1 MSQKLEK
8 EIVNIKNFLIEYA
21 IKTHSDGYALGISGG
36 LDSSVLFKI
45 LEDTDLKV
53 IAITMPIHSL
63 EEDMKHA
70 MLLTRDTN
78 KTVMNVDLTEVYDK
92 MLDALPDTKN
102 ALANSNIKPRLRMTT
117 LYQVAQ
123 TNNLLVCGATNKSEY
138 MTGYFTKHGDSGV
151 DIMPLRE
158 FLKEDIFK
166 MGEIL
171 KVPDAI
177 LKKPPSAGLFKGQ
190 TDEDEMGIS
199 YEMLDGVLSGKKSD
213 KIAEEKVKSMIERTA
228 HKRNVPVFYKREE
241 E

>member
-1 MSQKLEK
+1 MSIRLEK
-8 EIVNIKNFLIEYA
+8 EIKEIKHFLIEYA
-21 IKTHSDGYALGISGG
+21 KKTHTDGYVLGISGG
-36 LDSSVLFKI
+36 LDSSVLFRI

-63 EEDMKHA
+63 EQDMAHA
-70 MLLTRDTN
+70 MLLTNGTN
-78 KTVMNVDLTEVYDK
+78 KTVINVDLTEVYDK
-92 MLDALPDTKN
+92 MLDALPNTQN
-102 ALANSNIKPRLRMTT
+102 SLANSNIKPRLRMTT

-151 DIMPLRE
+151 DVMPLRE
-158 FLKEDIFK
+158 FLKEEIFE
-166 MGEIL
+166 MGKIL
-171 KVPDAI
+171 NVPEAI

-190 TDEDEMGIS
+190 TDEDEMGVT
-199 YEMLDGVLSGKKSD
+199 YETLDGILLGKKSD
-213 KIAEEKVKSMIERTA
+213 KIIEEKVKSMIERTA

>member
-1 MSQKLEK
+1 MSISLEK
-8 EIVNIKNFLIEYA
+8 EIIKIREFLIEYTK
-21 IKTHSDGYALGISGG
+21 KTHTDGYVLGISGG

-63 EEDMKHA
+63 EEDMAHA
-70 MLLTRDTN
+70 FLLTNGTN
-78 KTVMNVDLTEVYDK
+78 KTVINVDLTKVYDDL
-92 MLDALPDTKN
+92 LDALPNTKN
-102 ALANSNIKPRLRMTT
+102 DLANSNIKPRLRMTT

-138 MTGYFTKHGDSGV
+138 MTGYFTKYGDSGV
-151 DIMPLRE
+151 DVMPLRE

-166 MGEIL
+166 MAEIL
-171 KVPDAI
+171 NVPGAI

-190 TDEDEMGIS
+190 TDEDEMGIT
-199 YEMLDGVLSGKKSD
+199 YKLLDGVLSNKKSD
-213 KIAEEKVKSMIERTA
+213 NSVINKVRSMIEKTA
-228 HKRNVPVFYKREE
+228 HKRDVAVFYKREE